1 MMSGSEVEQRLAVQE
16 ALVSALITHAA
27 NRGMIADMVYEAKVR
42 LGFPMSPGEKV
53 IRAGVLDQLES
64 VLHQLDNRPIAL
76 SMR

>member
-1 MMSGSEVEQRLAVQE
+1 
-16 ALVSALITHAA
+16 
-27 NRGMIADMVYEAKVR
+27 
-42 LGFPMSPGEKV
+42 MSPGEKV

>member
-1 MMSGSEVEQRLAVQE
+1 MSGSTEVEQRLAVQE

-27 NRGMIADMVYEAKVR
+27 NRGMIADMVHEAKVR

-53 IRAGVLDQLES
+53 IRAGVLDQLEA
-64 VLHQLDNRPIAL
+64 VLNQLDNRPLAL